1 MGQVVEEDSA
11 YQTQGWAAGRWGKQ
25 KGRWAMGHAG
35 RVSIQPPEPG
45 CPLPF
50 SFLPTQRRPGPT
62 QEGSGPTWA
71 GKGQTQLDIA
81 ACGRPRTPELRALVR
96 CVHAQGW
103 MICTAEGSLGWW
115 ARLALWSSA
124 TWADERK
131 RRGWGAGN
139 TSSLVTRAGQG
150 RTGAPVQKKARP
162 TAVVWEQVL
171 KSPHQSRRRDFQVV
185 GPGQVQG

>member
-1 MGQVVEEDSA
+1 MVEEDSA
-11 YQTQGWAAGRWGKQ
+11 IRLRGGLQGDGGNRREGGPWVTQAG
-25 KGRWAMGHAG
+25 
-35 RVSIQPPEPG
+35 VSIQPPEPG

-50 SFLPTQRRPGPT
+50 SFLPMQRRPGPT

-103 MICTAEGSLGWW
+103 MVCTAEGSLGWW

-124 TWADERK
+124 TWADKRK
-131 RRGWGAGN
+131 RMGWGAGN
-139 TSSLVTRAGQG
+139 TSLVTRAGQG

-171 KSPHQSRRRDFQVV
+171 KSPHQSRRDFQVV
-185 GPGQVQG
+185 GPCQVQG